1 MLGRH
6 IGMWPTR
13 VEVARPEGAAGQ
25 QAAPDTV
32 HTVVADVI
40 SILTN
45 HKLNLP
51 LDSAAVARLTAD
63 DSEVARPATAHST
76 EPCQEATP
84 TRADA
89 GDDPIAAS
97 YVLARSDL

>member
-1 MLGRH
+1 M
-6 IGMWPTR
+6 
-13 VEVARPEGAAGQ
+13 
-25 QAAPDTV
+25 
-32 HTVVADVI
+32 VVADVI

-51 LDSAAVARLTAD
+51 LDPTAVARLTAD
-63 DSEVARPATAHST
+63 DLEVVRPATVDST

-84 TRADA
+84 TRTDTA
-89 GDDPIAAS
+89 DDPIAAS